1 MRCRIGMATNVKQR
15 VNELI
20 ARGLVTDNP
29 KCKIIKANLTYE
41 EANTIEKRARLRCG
55 PHCKGQ
61 VGGMYKGGKVWS
73 VYRLDW

>member
-1 MRCRIGMATNVKQR
+1 M
-15 VNELI
+15 
-20 ARGLVTDNP
+20 
-29 KCKIIKANLTYE
+29 TYE

-73 VYRLDW
+73 VYRVDW